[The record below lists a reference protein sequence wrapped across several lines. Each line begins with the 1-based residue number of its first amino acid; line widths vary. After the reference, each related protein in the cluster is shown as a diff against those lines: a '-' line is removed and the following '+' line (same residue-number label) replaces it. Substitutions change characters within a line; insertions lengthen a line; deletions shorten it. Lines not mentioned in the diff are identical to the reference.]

1 MNWELR
7 IEAISW
13 LSLLKIHKFW
23 KKLFISSFYPR
34 LTLFLLKLYFTHSTS
49 SLNKCYASFEP
60 TISWY
65 VFRRLSRNHEKKRK
79 ITGKRLLRAT
89 CNINLIFESR
99 RNDIYD
105 RTNYRLIVS
114 LWPPTRGLLKSG
126 WKPEQTWGDPDC
138 QQPSPWGTPRRW
150 ARSLGQERDER
161 RTTNDEQACFSRGT
175 LAQFSHCSGWKRCSK
190 NERLFPSREEDE
202 RRYTW
207 APFEDRDRPG
217 SVGGPWLIDN

>member
-161 RTTNDEQACFSRGT
+161 RTSMLLSWHTCPILSLFWLEKVLKKRTVVPLEGGRREALHVGPVRGSRSSWQRGR
-175 LAQFSHCSGWKRCSK
+175 AVVNW
-190 NERLFPSREEDE
+190 
-202 RRYTW
+202 
-207 APFEDRDRPG
+207 
-217 SVGGPWLIDN
+217 